1 MHGWLVR
8 VVPSLR
14 ASMPLNP
21 YAAPFVKGSSSAA
34 AASDAATSSIS
45 AAPRVFCDLDGCLVD
60 FEKGCKSVT
69 GKTPDKLT
77 PKAMWSALARTKG
90 FYENLDWMPDG
101 RRLWE
106 GVESLRPTILTGLP
120 LGKWAE
126 PQKRNWCKR
135 ELGADVPVITCM
147 SRDKHKY
154 CRQGNVLI
162 DDRLSLEA
170 AWKSAGGVFIH
181 HTSASSSLEKL
192 KALLPADRPT
202 LAARPEPEAQGSA
215 KRQRKG

>member
-1 MHGWLVR
+1 MRFTAVNVLHSLTKVYLHYLMHGWLVR

-90 FYENLDWMPDG
+90 F
-101 RRLWE
+101 
-106 GVESLRPTILTGLP
+106 
-120 LGKWAE
+120 
-126 PQKRNWCKR
+126 C
-135 ELGADVPVITCM
+135 ELEISCF
-147 SRDKHKY
+147 
-154 CRQGNVLI
+154 
-162 DDRLSLEA
+162 
-170 AWKSAGGVFIH
+170 VFW
-181 HTSASSSLEKL
+181 
-192 KALLPADRPT
+192 RW
-202 LAARPEPEAQGSA
+202 G
-215 KRQRKG
+215 